1 MKFMILNYILNRLK
15 EASTWR
21 GIIMLVAGSWA
32 HQHPDQAESIIPVAI
47 ALAGAI
53 GAFLPDKKKPAVQE
67 DSQDDSAPII
77 KKPAPQEETVEPSSG
92 WGDK

>member
-21 GIIMLVAGSWA
+21 GIIMLVAGGWA
-32 HQHPDQAESIIPVAI
+32 HQYPDQVEAVIPVAI
-47 ALAGAI
+47 ALVGAI
-53 GAFLPDKKKPAVQE
+53 GAFLPDKKKPVVQE

-77 KKPAPQEETVEPSSG
+77 KKPAPQKETVEPSSG

>member
-1 MKFMILNYILNRLK
+1 MKQLIINYILSRLK

-21 GIIMLVAGSWA
+21 GIIMLVAGGWA
-32 HQHPDQAESIIPVAI
+32 QQHPDQAEAIIPVAI
-47 ALAGAI
+47 ALAGAV
-53 GAFLPDKKKPAVQE
+53 GAFLPDKKKPVVQE